1 MEATTIRDLYIKRV
15 REQEQKFAQK
25 EINNIRQER
34 QEEARMRQEEARM
47 RQEEARMRQEAE
59 KKMVAAIIN
68 CSKQGL
74 SAEQIA
80 DLLLQPLDVINDVIK
95 NNA

>member
-47 RQEEARMRQEAE
+47 RQEAE

-68 CSKQGL
+68 WRL
-74 SAEQIA
+74 F
-80 DLLLQPLDVINDVIK
+80 IK
-95 NNA
+95 VRSVSPPFFT